1 MATRY
6 EYTYEYEITDPDKYN
21 RTSDVNAGY
30 YTQRTVGQPSYSR
43 VPAPHTS
50 RSDMADPLVN
60 LQHDRIWNKL
70 YDPISMDKQIHD
82 IEIQVC

>member
-6 EYTYEYEITDPDKYN
+6 EYTYEYEITNPDKNN
-21 RTSDVNAGY
+21 RTSVGNPGN
-30 YTQRTVGQPSYSR
+30 YTQRTVGQPSHSR

-50 RSDMADPLVN
+50 RSDMVDPLVN

-70 YDPISMDKQIHD
+70 YDPISMDKQTHD